1 MDDRLLL
8 GGFAIALGIAAGV
21 VLFVPFVAISYR
33 RRGGLSAGRF
43 VLWAAAL
50 VYFMAIWTYTLLP
63 LPDPD
68 AVRCAGV
75 NLDLFAFVADLRGA
89 AMRPTTVLTDP
100 AALQVLLNV
109 LLFIP
114 LGFFV
119 RVIGGRGILVAAL
132 VGLGLSGFIELTQ
145 LTGAWGLYP
154 CAYRVFDVD
163 DLLTNSLGAVI
174 GSLLSLAVPPA
185 HRGMARAADA
195 DRPRAVTRFRR
206 LLAMVCDV
214 VGSWLVALAV
224 GVLFQLALFML
235 GATAE
240 VRDGGAAGVVSSAV
254 TIAVSLIVVL
264 ATGRTVGDLAVQLR
278 FQGGPLPV
286 WLARTL
292 RFAGGIGGFLLLFAL
307 PGAWDFVG
315 WLFALGSLV
324 LVFTTPDGRGLPGL
338 VSGQYVADA
347 REPLD
352 PDEPVRPRS
361 ARGR

>member
-1 MDDRLLL
+1 M
-8 GGFAIALGIAAGV
+8 
-21 VLFVPFVAISYR
+21 
-33 RRGGLSAGRF
+33 
-43 VLWAAAL
+43 
-50 VYFMAIWTYTLLP
+50 
-63 LPDPD
+63 
-68 AVRCAGV
+68 
-75 NLDLFAFVADLRGA
+75 
-89 AMRPTTVLTDP
+89 
-100 AALQVLLNV
+100 
-109 LLFIP
+109 
-114 LGFFV
+114 
-119 RVIGGRGILVAAL
+119 
-132 VGLGLSGFIELTQ
+132 
-145 LTGAWGLYP
+145 
-154 CAYRVFDVD
+154 
-163 DLLTNSLGAVI
+163 
-174 GSLLSLAVPPA
+174 
-185 HRGMARAADA
+185 
-195 DRPRAVTRFRR
+195 
-206 LLAMVCDV
+206 
-214 VGSWLVALAV
+214 
-224 GVLFQLALFML
+224 
-235 GATAE
+235 
-240 VRDGGAAGVVSSAV
+240 RDGGAAGVVSSAV